1 MKMSYRTCTVSIYDS
16 SRLLSV
22 LKLDSRK
29 YDVIGFTDEELD
41 EYMKKH
47 ILKKGEWYSKD
58 KDKIFG
64 IGS

>member
-1 MKMSYRTCTVSIYDS
+1 MKIPYRTCTVSIYDS
-16 SRLLSV
+16 SRLVSV

-47 ILKKGEWYSKD
+47 ILAKGEWYCKD

-64 IGS
+64 GGS